1 MQVREGTQGEQVR
14 VVEGETS
21 VGAKGLFQA
30 GTVLGFGLGGFFDGI
45 VLHQVLQWHHMV
57 SNRHAASTLAGLQ
70 FNTLADGVFHL
81 ATYSL
86 TILGIVLLW
95 RVGLRAG
102 RPLSRGR
109 LLGAVLVGFG
119 SFHVFDEVMNHR
131 LLGLHHIK
139 PGPNELVWDLGFFAL
154 GLVLISIGLLMWR
167 RAGVEQGGYDEQ

>member
-1 MQVREGTQGEQVR
+1 MSSVQGEQKVR
-14 VVEGETS
+14 VVQEVQRDTR
-21 VGAKGLFQA
+21 KGLFRA
-30 GTVLGFGLGGFFDGI
+30 GAVLGFGLGGFFDGI

-57 SNRHAASTLAGLQ
+57 SNWRTATTLAGLRL
-70 FNTLADGVFHL
+70 NTLADGVFHL

-102 RPLSRGR
+102 VPLSRQR

-119 SFHVFDEVMNHR
+119 SFHIFDEIVDHR

-139 PGPNELVWDLGFFAL
+139 PGPNELAWDLGFFAV
-154 GLVLISIGLLMWR
+154 GLVLVFCGVALWR
-167 RAGVEQGGYDEQ
+167 RAKGA